1 MRLSKKIFIFWIVAL
16 FVFVKSDGFS
26 YPFQITEKIKM
37 ISACRINGKWTFH
50 LYDGVSGKKISLLQG
65 KRHPQGYQIKS
76 FDETTQTAVVLSPY
90 GTFTISMN
98 EHKPDESSTQ
108 AQVDVIESE
117 GENTEESDSKDKK
130 ATVSRK
136 EILEKFK

>member
-1 MRLSKKIFIFWIVAL
+1 
-16 FVFVKSDGFS
+16 
-26 YPFQITEKIKM
+26 
-37 ISACRINGKWTFH
+37 
-50 LYDGVSGKKISLLQG
+50 
-65 KRHPQGYQIKS
+65 
-76 FDETTQTAVVLSPY
+76 
-90 GTFTISMN
+90 MN